1 MKLNM
6 NYELCNNYFM
16 RVIENEKLH
25 IPAYGYL
32 EEAFQCPIFVYKEHG
47 LITKYLLRAE
57 DEFYALQFCKVIQDR
72 VIEEKRKFTDSI
84 QNSPLDDQKAIR
96 SVSKSLRITSPSK
109 ISVFRISDLQSSVR
123 QDKIAV
129 AGETNTNFR
138 STLLTIIKQIAY
150 YPKVFVIDAAGF
162 DTDFFI
168 NAVNEYSTDS
178 VFIVL
183 LTKSI
188 SQDFVNKLINY
199 YSFRLLQVD
208 KPSLED
214 LRDAAFRYADS
225 IGLSIS
231 ADFVEKLLHSKISSM
246 NEVFLALDTVQV
258 TGEENLIVYR
268 DEVDN
273 SEQKLASLIGLK
285 EVKLALKQ
293 ILNRYKLN
301 QYRAKKYTDLKESF
315 YKHLLFSG
323 KPGTGKTVTARLFA
337 SVLAQN
343 GLSNGVFI
351 EASRADLVGRYLGET
366 SIKVDE
372 LFQRAKGGVLFIDE
386 VGSFVTSERDYFV
399 KEAIS
404 GIVRHLELDEDTI
417 VIFAT
422 YPDQAQQFLELDPG
436 FTSRI
441 TKIVDFPDYSTEEL
455 WSILQFMG
463 ASEHYVIEDSVRP
476 ILEEY
481 VGTLQKSS
489 SESFGNAR
497 DVRKLFNAAVNQ
509 LALDDLDEETCD
521 ILLASHF
528 SKAVNELLNKK
539 SKFSIGFSIQ

>member
-6 NYELCNNYFM
+6 DYELCNNYFM

-32 EEAFQCPIFVYKEHG
+32 EESFRCPIFVYEKHG
-47 LITKYLLRAE
+47 LITKYLLIAE

-72 VIEEKRKFTDSI
+72 VIEEKREFTESI
-84 QNSPLDDQKAIR
+84 EGFPLDNQKAIR
-96 SVSKSLRITSPSK
+96 SVSKSLRITNPSK
-109 ISVFRISDLQSSVR
+109 ISVFRISDLQPSVR
-123 QDKIAV
+123 QDKIAI
-129 AGETNTNFR
+129 AGEANTNFR
-138 STLLTIIKQIAY
+138 PTLLTIMKQIAY
-150 YPKVFVIDAAGF
+150 YPKVFVIDTGGF

-168 NAVNEYSTDS
+168 DTVNEYSMDS
-178 VFIVL
+178 VFLVL

-188 SQDFVNKLINY
+188 PQDFVNKLVNY
-199 YSFRLLQVD
+199 HSFRLLRVG

-214 LRDAAFRYADS
+214 LRDAGFRYADS

-231 ADFVEKLLHSKISSM
+231 ADFIEKLLHSKISSM

-258 TGEENLIVYR
+258 TGEENLIAYG
-268 DEVDN
+268 EVDD

-285 EVKLALKQ
+285 DVKLALKQ

-301 QYRAKKYTDLKESF
+301 QYRAKKYKDLKECF

-343 GLSNGVFI
+343 HLSNGVFI

-372 LFQRAKGGVLFIDE
+372 LFRKAIGGVLFIDE
-386 VGSFVTSERDYFV
+386 VGSFVTSEHDYFV

-404 GIVRHLELDEDTI
+404 GIVRHLELDENTI

-422 YPDQAQQFLELDPG
+422 YPDQAQQFIELDPG

-441 TKIVDFPDYSTEEL
+441 TKIVSFPDYSTKEL

-463 ASEHYVIEDSVRP
+463 TNEHYVIEDNVRP

-481 VGTLQKSS
+481 IGALQKNSP
-489 SESFGNAR
+489 ESFGNAR

-509 LALDDLDEETCD
+509 LALDDFDEESCD
-521 ILLASHF
+521 VLLASHF
-528 SKAVNELLNKK
+528 SKAVNELMDKK